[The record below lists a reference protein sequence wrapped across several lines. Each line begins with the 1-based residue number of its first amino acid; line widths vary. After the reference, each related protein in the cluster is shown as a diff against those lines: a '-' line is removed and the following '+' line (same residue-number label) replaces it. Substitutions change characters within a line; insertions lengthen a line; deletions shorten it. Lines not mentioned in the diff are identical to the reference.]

1 VRPRKTTDKK
11 IATAIVKRMPMVC
24 HLCGGPIDPSLRF
37 PDPASLT
44 VDHVV
49 PVSRGGNMT
58 DAANLRPAHFRC
70 NRLKSDRL
78 PPMRHSREW

>member
-1 VRPRKTTDKK
+1 VHARKTTDKK

-49 PVSRGGNMT
+49 R
-58 DAANLRPAHFRC
+58 
-70 NRLKSDRL
+70 
-78 PPMRHSREW
+78 